1 MDTGSIAIKHA
12 TTKKMRSALA
22 AEVKKGMRHVEAK
35 LKSKMK
41 DLEREALDTAFKAP
55 KTAEAE
61 GTAEAKGGRHKPSRE
76 AYEDEPNLRM
86 VRDARAIFR

>member
-1 MDTGSIAIKHA
+1 MSGDVVVQGASISGDDPE
-12 TTKKMRSALA
+12 RL
-22 AEVKKGMRHVEAK
+22 
-35 LKSKMK
+35 
-41 DLEREALDTAFKAP
+41 REALDAAFKAP

-76 AYEDEPNLRM
+76 ADEDEPNLRM

>member
-41 DLEREALDTAFKAP
+41 DLEREALDVAFKAP
-55 KTAEAE
+55 KTAEASDVPFSMILSC
-61 GTAEAKGGRHKPSRE
+61 TASRT
-76 AYEDEPNLRM
+76 
-86 VRDARAIFR
+86 